1 MSSAPHDT
9 SKQGHHLP
17 DDFPA
22 PVRALA
28 ATSRLLAVIE
38 GVGIG
43 VSLATLVVLALW
55 QSIARTL
62 HMGIMPSVPPA
73 PEWTNNVLRH
83 AVFLIG
89 FLGAMFATY
98 TARHLRVDAVTRLA
112 GVRARL
118 ALRIVGTA
126 GALVV
131 SAAIAYWGWVFH
143 DGVMDEQGDD
153 GQLFTASRGALVL
166 VIGVASMMF
175 HMFVQLCIDA
185 TYLATGRE
193 VPAWWI
199 SEATHGGEAQASAPE
214 PPSTTDAP
222 EAAL

>member
-1 MSSAPHDT
+1 MTSALDHRTQGPT
-9 SKQGHHLP
+9 QGHHLP
-17 DDFPA
+17 ADFPA

-28 ATSRLLAVIE
+28 AVSRVMAAIE
-38 GVGIG
+38 GVGIA
-43 VSLATLVVLALW
+43 VSLTVLVLLALW

-62 HMGIMPSVPPA
+62 HMGLLPSMPPA

-83 AVFLIG
+83 AVFTIG

-118 ALRIVGTA
+118 LLRVLGTL

-131 SAAIAYWGWVFH
+131 SAAIVYWSWDFRRNILGEV
-143 DGVMDEQGDD
+143 GEAE
-153 GQLFTASRGALVL
+153 LFTAPRGALILIV
-166 VIGVASMMF
+166 GMSCMMF
-175 HMFVQLCIDA
+175 HMVVQLAIDL
-185 TYLATGRE
+185 TFLVSGRE

-199 SEATHGGEAQASAPE
+199 AEASHGGEVEVTADELS
-214 PPSTTDAP
+214 DIP
-222 EAAL
+222 EAAP